1 MPMAD
6 GFEVQSPGLHTT
18 IQDLGRFGFQDQ
30 GVPTAGALDPVG
42 LRLANAMVGN
52 PAGMA
57 GLEISYMGP
66 TLRVTAASVRV
77 AVAGEVRLTLTQAG
91 VSRPLESNRSW
102 RLKRGDVLGI
112 GAVAGAATAYLAV
125 EGGFALDPVLGSL
138 STYVRAGLGPLGG
151 RPLRTGTRLPLARDA
166 CGDGDDLGLAR
177 PFDYGDG
184 PIRVVLGP
192 QDDAFTTQAL
202 ATLATAEYRVGKD
215 ADRMGLRLDGPA
227 LDHRAGA
234 DIPSDGLVSGC
245 IQVPGNGAPII
256 LLADHQT
263 AGGYAKIAT
272 VISADLP
279 RLGRMVPGTTLRFA
293 TVGVAQAEQAR
304 RDLEQRIRRSVTG
317 LAIIAANGVDL
328 QALYE
333 TELISGVVDAVTGWG
348 R

>member
-1 MPMAD
+1 MAD
-6 GFEVQSPGLHTT
+6 GFEVLSPGLHTT
-18 IQDLGRFGFQDQ
+18 LQDLGRFGFQDQ
-30 GVPTAGALDPVG
+30 GVPVAGALDPVG

-52 PAGMA
+52 PTGTA

-66 TLRVTAASVRV
+66 SLRVTAPSARV
-77 AVAGEVRLTLTQAG
+77 AVCGDVRLTLTQAG
-91 VSRPLESNRSW
+91 TSRPLDANRSW
-102 RLKRGDVLGI
+102 RLRQGDVLAI
-112 GAVAGAATAYLAV
+112 GAVTGASTAYLAV

-151 RPLRTGTRLPLARDA
+151 RPVQAGTRLPLWRDQ
-166 CGDGDDLGLAR
+166 CGDGDDLGLAA

-192 QDDAFTTQAL
+192 QDGAFTAQAL
-202 ATLATAEYRVGKD
+202 ATLSTAEYRVGKD
-215 ADRMGLRLDGPA
+215 ADRMGLRLDGPTLA
-227 LDHRAGA
+227 HRAGA

-279 RLGRMVPGTTLRFA
+279 RLGRMMPGTALRFA
-293 TVGVAQAEQAR
+293 VVDVARAEQAR
-304 RDLEQRIRRSVTG
+304 RDLEQRIKRS
-317 LAIIAANGVDL
+317 IAALTAIAAHGVDL

-333 TELISGVVDAVTGWG
+333 TDLICGVVDAVSGWG